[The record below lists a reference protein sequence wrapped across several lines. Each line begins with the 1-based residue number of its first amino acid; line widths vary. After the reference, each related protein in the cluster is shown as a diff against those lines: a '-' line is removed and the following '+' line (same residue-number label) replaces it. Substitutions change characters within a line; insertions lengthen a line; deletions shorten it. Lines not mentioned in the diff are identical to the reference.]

1 MAGHALVVGGTGML
15 AGAVRGLVARGWRVS
30 VLARRA
36 GAFALREPGVC
47 GLDCNYNDTD
57 ALVATLNRARDGE
70 GAIDLAVGWF
80 HTLGP
85 APMLA
90 TRTGGLGAPGRF
102 FHVLG
107 SAMADPDR
115 PDRLAAAA
123 KAARAAEIA
132 PICAYRQV
140 VLGFVLEGQG
150 ARWLTNDEISAG
162 VLQAIDDDAPLSTIG
177 VTRPWSARP
186 PVG

>member
-15 AGAVRGLVARGWRVS
+15 AGVVRALVTRGWRVS

-36 GAFALREPGVC
+36 SAFAMRNPGVS

-90 TRTGGLGAPGRF
+90 TRTGSLGTPGRF
-102 FHVLG
+102 FHLLG
-107 SAMADPDR
+107 SAMDDPDH
-115 PDRLAAAA
+115 PERLPR
-123 KAARAAEIA
+123 AARTAEDAAY
-132 PICAYRQV
+132 CLYRQV
-140 VLGFVLEGQG
+140 LLGFVPEGDG

-162 VLQAIDDDAPLSTIG
+162 VLQAIDEDAALFRIG
-177 VTRPWSARP
+177 VTRPWSLRP
-186 PVG
+186 S

>member
-15 AGAVRGLVARGWRVS
+15 AGAVRSLVQRGWRVS

-36 GAFALREPGVC
+36 SAFAMREPGVV

-70 GAIDLAVGWF
+70 GSIDLAVGWF

-90 TRTGGLGAPGRF
+90 TRTGCLGTPGRF

-107 SAMADPDR
+107 SAMDDPEH
-115 PDRLAAAA
+115 PERLER
-123 KAARAAEIA
+123 AARAADGA
-132 PICAYRQV
+132 AFCLYRQV
-140 VLGFVLEGQG
+140 ILGFEPSRDG
-150 ARWLTNDEISAG
+150 ARWLTNEEISAG
-162 VLQAIDDDAPLSTIG
+162 VLKAIDDDAAVSTIG

-186 PVG
+186 SA

>member
-36 GAFALREPGVC
+36 SAFAMREPGVV

-90 TRTGGLGAPGRF
+90 TRTGCLGTPGRF

-107 SAMADPDR
+107 SAMADPDQ
-115 PDRLAAAA
+115 PDRLRR
-123 KAARAAEIA
+123 AARSAEDAAY
-132 PICAYRQV
+132 CLYRQV

-162 VLQAIDDDAPLSTIG
+162 VLKAIDDDAAVSTIG
-177 VTRPWSARP
+177 VTRPWAARP
-186 PVG
+186 AS

>member
-1 MAGHALVVGGTGML
+1 MTGHALVVGGTGML

-36 GAFALREPGVC
+36 SAFAMRQPGVV

-70 GAIDLAVGWF
+70 GAIDLAIGWF

-90 TRTGGLGAPGRF
+90 TRTGCLGASGRF

-107 SAMADPDR
+107 NAMSDPDH
-115 PDRLAAAA
+115 PDRL
-123 KAARAAEIA
+123 KLAARAADGA
-132 PICAYRQV
+132 VHCLYRQI
-140 VLGFVLEGQG
+140 VLGFELEGDG

-162 VLQAIDDDAPLSTIG
+162 VLQAIDDDAVASAIG
-177 VTRPWSARP
+177 VTRPWSVRP
-186 PVG
+186 AP

>member
-1 MAGHALVVGGTGML
+1 MTGHALVVGGTGML
-15 AGAVRGLVARGWRVS
+15 AGAVRGLVQGGWRVS

-36 GAFALREPGVC
+36 SAFAMREPGVV

-90 TRTGGLGAPGRF
+90 TRTGCLGTPGRF

-107 SAMADPDR
+107 SAMADPEH
-115 PDRLAAAA
+115 PERL
-123 KAARAAEIA
+123 ARAAHA
-132 PICAYRQV
+132 ADGAVHCFYRQV
-140 VLGFVLEGQG
+140 VLGFVLEGEG

-162 VLQAIDDDAPLSTIG
+162 VLKAIDVDAAVSAIG

-186 PVG
+186 SA

>member
-15 AGAVRGLVARGWRVS
+15 AGAVRGLVSRGWRVS

-36 GAFALREPGVC
+36 SAFALREPGVT

-70 GAIDLAVGWF
+70 GAIDLAIGWF
-80 HTLGP
+80 KTLGP

-107 SAMADPDR
+107 SGMDDPDH
-115 PDRLAAAA
+115 PERLPR
-123 KAARAAEIA
+123 AARAADGA
-132 PICAYRQV
+132 AWCRYRQV
-140 VLGFVLEGQG
+140 ILGFVLDGLG

-162 VLQAIDDDAPLSTIG
+162 VLRAIDEDAEVARIG
-177 VTRPWSARP
+177 ATRPWSARP
-186 PVG
+186 PA